1 MNGATQM
8 QGTQTKRTVSA
19 CPLMEYNQKTFL
31 SGRVERKTK
40 CFITYLLTVWL
51 ALAVS
56 SLGIFSPPT
65 PDSLHAF
72 VVVVDSAKLCGKESK
87 QRTPLLLI
95 LLLNYNYNN
104 VSRLGS
110 LWP

>member
-1 MNGATQM
+1 M
-8 QGTQTKRTVSA
+8 
-19 CPLMEYNQKTFL
+19 
-31 SGRVERKTK
+31 ERKTK
-40 CFITYLLTVWL
+40 CFITYLLTVCL
-51 ALAVS
+51 VALAVS
-56 SLGIFSPPT
+56 SPGIFSPPT

-95 LLLNYNYNN
+95 LLLNYTYNN